1 MDHVQGKRKIG
12 TRLRVNRQHIRSA
25 FLKALDIALRIL
37 DHQMDVKILDQRH
50 SKGNTWHKGA
60 VHDINM
66 QPVAACLFDFSDLLT
81 QPVEIRGEN

>member
-1 MDHVQGKRKIG
+1 M
-12 TRLRVNRQHIRSA
+12 NRQHIRSA

-37 DHQMDVKILDQRH
+37 DHQMDVKIQSAFLPDGLDQRH